1 MFEVDLPIGKVV
13 GCVSKS
19 IQLSEGVVPGI
30 HKISFSCEPS
40 IHAVWLMDCR
50 KQIVD
55 MPSSRHIAVFLKN
68 HFPRPIADKWLRD
81 WSANHKPLTHPVED
95 RSTKNLWHYLHL
107 HPDPSRSPGFHQLAG
122 SWIGP
127 SPET

>member
-1 MFEVDLPIGKVV
+1 MFEVDLPIDKVV

-40 IHAVWLMDCR
+40 IHAVWLTDCR

-68 HFPRPIADKWLRD
+68 HFPRSNADKWLRD
-81 WSANHKPLTHPVED
+81 WNASHKPLARPVEG
-95 RSTKNLWHYLHL
+95 RSTNNHWHYLHL
-107 HPDPSRSPGFHQLAG
+107 HPDPSRSLVSHQPASSL
-122 SWIGP
+122 IGP
-127 SPET
+127 SAET